1 MENRI
6 NQAELTKKTK
16 ENNFHDIYGDEQ
28 LLSTSNTFKNQQMM
42 MSSLKIQHMQSI
54 FSEDKTGSSEDSVRL
69 NFNWICKNHCCL
81 FFWGDRRKLY
91 TESLASDS

>member
-69 NFNWICKNHCCL
+69 NFN
-81 FFWGDRRKLY
+81 
-91 TESLASDS
+91 